1 MLMKSH
7 FTYTAYI
14 HSIHTQHTYTAAHSE
29 SDPERR
35 RFVAPSQYR
44 TKILSNLRAYFE
56 READLPK
63 FCSIKHARQTVA
75 RVCWLGI
82 LFLGEMLTATTMG
95 YFSDEIP
102 RAAVLALFIPLIISS

>member
-1 MLMKSH
+1 
-7 FTYTAYI
+7 
-14 HSIHTQHTYTAAHSE
+14 
-29 SDPERR
+29 
-35 RFVAPSQYR
+35 
-44 TKILSNLRAYFE
+44 LRAYFE